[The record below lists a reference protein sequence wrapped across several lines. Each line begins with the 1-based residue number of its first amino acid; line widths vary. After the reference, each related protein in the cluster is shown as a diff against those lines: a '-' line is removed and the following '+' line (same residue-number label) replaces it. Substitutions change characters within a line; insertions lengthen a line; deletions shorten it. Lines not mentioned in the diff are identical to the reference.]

1 MTAASTPFPM
11 FPLGSVLFPGAVL
24 PLHVFEPRYVA
35 MINDVLDGEQQFG
48 VVLIERGSEV
58 GGGDVR
64 FDVGTVARLARI
76 GALGDDRLF
85 VVALGAGRFRVSRW
99 LRDDPYPQAEVVPLD
114 DPAGGERLT
123 DLVAENRKLL
133 RRVLALASELGSS
146 VGDLDPELPDD
157 PVAASWELCSAA
169 PVEQLDRQR
178 LLETDDP
185 TQRLNRLQE
194 LLDDSAVTLQLRLE
208 RG

>member
-1 MTAASTPFPM
+1 MATDPTTFPM
-11 FPLGSVLFPGAVL
+11 FPLGSVLFPGGVL
-24 PLHVFEPRYVA
+24 PLHVFEPRYVE
-35 MINDVLDGEQQFG
+35 MINDVLDGDQQFG

-76 GALGDDRLF
+76 GALDDDRLF
-85 VVALGAGRFRVSRW
+85 VVAVGAGRFRVSRW
-99 LRDDPYPQAEVVPLD
+99 LSDDPYPQAEVVPLD
-114 DPAGGERLT
+114 DPTGNGSLAE
-123 DLVAENRKLL
+123 LVAENRKLL

-146 VGDLDPELPDD
+146 VGDVDPELPAD
-157 PVAASWELCSAA
+157 PVAASWELCAAA

-178 LLETDDP
+178 LLEIDDP
-185 TQRLNRLQE
+185 AQRLTTLQG
-194 LLDDSAVTLQLRLE
+194 LLDDSATTLQLRLE

>member
-1 MTAASTPFPM
+1 M
-11 FPLGSVLFPGAVL
+11 FPLGSVLFPGGVL

-35 MINDVLDGEQQFG
+35 MINDVLDGDQQFG

-76 GALGDDRLF
+76 GALDDDRLF
-85 VVALGAGRFRVSRW
+85 AVAVGAGRFRVVQW
-99 LRDDPYPQAEVVPLD
+99 LPDDPYPRAEVVPLD
-114 DPAGGERLT
+114 EATGNGSLDG
-123 DLVAENRKLL
+123 LVTENRKLL

-146 VGDLDPELPDD
+146 VGDVDPELPND

-185 TQRLNRLQE
+185 SQRLTVLRE
-194 LLDDSAVTLQLRLE
+194 LLDDSAATLQLRLE

>member
-1 MTAASTPFPM
+1 M
-11 FPLGSVLFPGAVL
+11 FPLGSVLFPGGVL
-24 PLHVFEPRYVA
+24 PLHVFEPRYVE
-35 MINDVLDGEQQFG
+35 MISDVLDGDQQFG
-48 VVLIERGSEV
+48 VVLIERGYEV

-76 GALGDDRLF
+76 GALDDDRLF
-85 VVALGAGRFRVSRW
+85 AVAVGAGRFRVVQW
-99 LRDDPYPQAEVVPLD
+99 LPDDPYPRAEVVPLD
-114 DPAGGERLT
+114 EATGNGSLDA
-123 DLVAENRKLL
+123 LVTENRKLL
-133 RRVLALASELGSS
+133 RKVLALASELGSS
-146 VGDLDPELPDD
+146 VGDVDPELPSD

-185 TQRLNRLQE
+185 AHRLTGLRE
-194 LLDDSAVTLQLRLE
+194 LLDDSAATLQLRLE

>member
-1 MTAASTPFPM
+1 M
-11 FPLGSVLFPGAVL
+11 FPLGSVLFPGGVL
-24 PLHVFEPRYVA
+24 PLHVFEPRYVE
-35 MINDVLDGEQQFG
+35 MINDVLDGDQQFG

-76 GALGDDRLF
+76 GALDDDRLF
-85 VVALGAGRFRVSRW
+85 VVALGAGRFRVVRW
-99 LRDDPYPQAEVVPLD
+99 LSDDPYPRAEVVPLD
-114 DPAGGERLT
+114 DQTGNGGL
-123 DLVAENRKLL
+123 DGLVAENRKLL

-146 VGDLDPELPDD
+146 VGDVDLELPHD

-169 PVEQLDRQR
+169 PVEQFDRQR

-185 TQRLNRLQE
+185 SQRLTALRE
-194 LLDDSAVTLQLRLE
+194 LLEDSAATLQLRLE

>member
-1 MTAASTPFPM
+1 MAIDPTTLPM
-11 FPLGSVLFPGAVL
+11 FPLGSVLFPGGVL
-24 PLHVFEPRYVA
+24 PLHVFEPRYVE
-35 MINDVLDGEQQFG
+35 MINNVLDGDQQFG

-76 GALGDDRLF
+76 GALDDDRLF
-85 VVALGAGRFRVSRW
+85 VVALGAGRFRVTHW
-99 LRDDPYPQAEVVPLD
+99 LPDDPYPQADVVALD
-114 DPAGGERLT
+114 DPRGDGSLAGS
-123 DLVAENRKLL
+123 VAENRKLL
-133 RRVLALASELGSS
+133 RRVLALASELGTT
-146 VGDLDPELPDD
+146 VGDVELDLPDD

-169 PVEQLDRQR
+169 PLEQLDRQR

-185 TQRLNRLQE
+185 TQRLAALQG
-194 LLDDSAVTLQLRLE
+194 LLDDTAATLQLRLE

>member
-1 MTAASTPFPM
+1 M

-24 PLHVFEPRYVA
+24 PLHVFEPRYVE
-35 MINDVLDGEQQFG
+35 MINDVLDGDQQFG

-76 GALGDDRLF
+76 GALDDDRLF
-85 VVALGAGRFRVSRW
+85 VVAVGAGRFRVVRW
-99 LRDDPYPQAEVVPLD
+99 LPDDPYPQAEVVPLD
-114 DPAGGERLT
+114 DPAGNGSLA

-133 RRVLALASELGSS
+133 RRVLALASELGSN
-146 VGDLDPELPDD
+146 VGDVDSELSDD
-157 PVAASWELCSAA
+157 PVAASWDLCSAA

-185 TQRLNRLQE
+185 AERLVALQE
-194 LLDDSAVTLQLRLE
+194 LLNDSAAILQLRLE
-208 RG
+208 SG

>member
-1 MTAASTPFPM
+1 M
-11 FPLGSVLFPGAVL
+11 FPLGSVLFPGGVL
-24 PLHVFEPRYVA
+24 PLHVFEPRYVD
-35 MINDVLDGEQQFG
+35 MINDVLDGDQQFG

-64 FDVGTVARLARI
+64 FDVGTVARMARI
-76 GALGDDRLF
+76 GALDDDRLF
-85 VVALGAGRFRVSRW
+85 VVAVGAGRIRVVRW
-99 LRDDPYPQAEVVPLD
+99 LPDDPYPRAEVVPLD
-114 DPAGGERLT
+114 DPTGNGSLGG
-123 DLVAENRKLL
+123 LVTENRKLL
-133 RRVLALASELGSS
+133 RKVLALASELGSS
-146 VGDLDPELPDD
+146 VGDADPELPHD

-185 TQRLNRLQE
+185 SQRLTALRE
-194 LLDDSAVTLQLRLE
+194 LLEDSAATLQLRLE